1 MKLNQEKNNEDFEI
15 KLFRICDKE
24 NISPIIIREC
34 ANKILEDIKEE
45 QEKVESLN
53 TSHISEEFLKK
64 KNYISKE
71 LFHNS
76 MHSFPVQNK
85 ILPNQSIP
93 KYYFNQF
100 LPSNFVE
107 FNFEKKP
114 SSESGLNTDYNKCSQ
129 INSDMINPHN
139 PFKINNIFYPS
150 PRDIINISNM
160 FKPQH
165 KIQNP
170 LKSIYDTFNYNS
182 NYSNSYKENQTK
194 EYVDSHFKPPANITS
209 NNFDD
214 FNKFNTSKVE
224 SSELNSRELK
234 TTKIIKIPNPN
245 DFEELS
251 IEEIEKY
258 AFSLAKDQIGCRFL
272 QKKIDEI
279 PDMASKI
286 FHKVQ

>member
-1 MKLNQEKNNEDFEI
+1 LKLNQEKINEDFEI
-15 KLFRICDKE
+15 KLFKICDKE

-45 QEKVESLN
+45 QEKIESLN
-53 TSHISEEFLKK
+53 TSNISEEFLKK
-64 KNYISKE
+64 KNYISKD
-71 LFHNS
+71 LFHNN
-76 MHSFPVQNK
+76 MHSFPIQNK

-100 LPSNFVE
+100 LPSNIVE
-107 FNFEKKP
+107 FNSDNKP
-114 SSESGLNTDYNKCSQ
+114 LSESGPNTDYNNSSQ
-129 INSDMINPHN
+129 INNDIVNPHN

-160 FKPQH
+160 FKLQH
-165 KIQNP
+165 KMQTP

-182 NYSNSYKENQTK
+182 NYSYSSKENQTK
-194 EYVDSHFKPPANITS
+194 EYVDSHFKPQANTPS
-209 NNFDD
+209 NNFED

-258 AFSLAKDQIGCRFL
+258 AFSLAKDQLGCRFL

-279 PDMASKI
+279 PDLASKI
-286 FHKVQ
+286 FHKV